1 MLRAIP
7 GVTSKGLARLVL
19 DMENVQAV
27 ANADES
33 ELAAKIGKEAARQ
46 IRYFFDRSV
55 WDEGAPDE

>member
-1 MLRAIP
+1 MLRAVP
-7 GVTSKGLARLVL
+7 GITSKNLQRLVL

-27 ANADES
+27 ANAEEG

-55 WDEGAPDE
+55 WDEGGPDE

>member
-1 MLRAIP
+1 
-7 GVTSKGLARLVL
+7 VL

-55 WDEGAPDE
+55 WDEGGPDE